1 MFPDCVFAFRN
12 IRLAISLSSNTA
24 VGLQPQT
31 FAHKPAKMSPGCTT
45 PMKRHMVA
53 VAALAAGSLLG
64 SCMGARFTD
73 ISLNKF
79 GVYYGSTW
87 DQAKFVGV
95 ACACIV

>member
-1 MFPDCVFAFRN
+1 
-12 IRLAISLSSNTA
+12 
-24 VGLQPQT
+24 
-31 FAHKPAKMSPGCTT
+31 
-45 PMKRHMVA
+45 MKRHMVA